1 MNTTEIIVSSVTGG
15 VGWAVAIGLL
25 AYRWPFR
32 GR

>member
-1 MNTTEIIVSSVTGG
+1 MNNTEAIVAALTGG
-15 VGWAVAIGLL
+15 VGWAVAVGLL